1 MILGIGIDQCEVRRL
16 SRQLESPAD
25 EFIAAV
31 FRPGEIAYCTAK
43 HSPAE
48 HFAARFAA
56 KEAVLKALAAAGGQG
71 TFWQDIEISNDPDGR
86 PRLELNGRLR
96 QLAAELGVQ
105 NIHVSL
111 THTAELAAA
120 VVIAEG

>member
-56 KEAVLKALAAAGGQG
+56 KEAVLKALAGAGGEG
-71 TFWQDIEISNDPDGR
+71 TFWQDILISNEPSGR
-86 PRLELNGRLR
+86 PQVALDGRLR
-96 QLAAELGVQ
+96 VLADRLGVRK
-105 NIHVSL
+105 IHGSL

-120 VVIAEG
+120 VAIAEG